1 MAPVFQ
7 VGDIVEYKREKCEAV
22 VKDVLPRGVDILRR
36 TGTSKG
42 VPRFVQPQDLELI
55 RRPRAPKAKA
65 VEPVESPAAQPA
77 MATEPESR
85 AIVGDAED
93 IAVALG
99 TSVESPPRTT
109 AESLAEAGDAECE
122 QLSLLGF

>member
-36 TGTSKG
+36 TGPSKG

-65 VEPVESPAAQPA
+65 VEPSEIPAAQPVG
-77 MATEPESR
+77 ATEI
-85 AIVGDAED
+85 AGGAED

-99 TSVESPPRTT
+99 ASAESPPRIT

>member
-1 MAPVFQ
+1 MAPAFQFQ
-7 VGDIVEYKREKCEAV
+7 VGDIVEYKRDKCEAV
-22 VKDVLPRGVDILRR
+22 VKDVLSRGVDILRR
-36 TGTSKG
+36 TGPSKG

-65 VEPVESPAAQPA
+65 VEPSEIPAAKPVV
-77 MATEPESR
+77 ATEI
-85 AIVGDAED
+85 AGDAED

-99 TSVESPPRTT
+99 ASVESPAKTA
-109 AESLAEAGDAECE
+109 AESLAEAGDTECE

>member
-36 TGTSKG
+36 TGPSKG

-65 VEPVESPAAQPA
+65 VEPVESPAAKPVV
-77 MATEPESR
+77 ATE
-85 AIVGDAED
+85 IVGDAED